1 MKFKKLGVISIVI
14 LWIFILIISFFIGM
28 TYHWASTTEIKT
40 TKDYGQIVV
49 DENDIAD
56 YKTFTVVPEK
66 YSALEQIEYPIRKT
80 ISLYMQANNLRL
92 STGTHEFTRINGSL
106 DDYINKE
113 FRFEEKTNK
122 SEVVEV
128 PVSDVESIAKEQ
140 EGGITKEEAESLCR
154 EMLGDKAEENSFPI
168 SYRCISAVSAN
179 NKLYY
184 VMHITWL
191 VDNNHWSYIGN
202 CYVSSDG
209 KEIYDGIVSP
219 AKYEM
224 TELRWSK

>member
-1 MKFKKLGVISIVI
+1 MKLKKLGAISVVV
-14 LWIFILIISFFIGM
+14 LWIFTLIISFFIGM

-40 TKDYGQIVV
+40 TKDYGQI
-49 DENDIAD
+49 
-56 YKTFTVVPEK
+56 
-66 YSALEQIEYPIRKT
+66 
-80 ISLYMQANNLRL
+80 
-92 STGTHEFTRINGSL
+92 
-106 DDYINKE
+106 KE
-113 FRFEEKTNK
+113 ITNK

-128 PVSDVESIAKEQ
+128 PVSDVESIAKE
-140 EGGITKEEAESLCR
+140 EGITKEEAEQLCQ
-154 EMLGDKAEENSFPI
+154 EVLGDKDEENSFPI
-168 SYRCISAVSAN
+168 SYRCIGAVSAN

-184 VMHITWL
+184 VMHIAWL

-224 TELRWSK
+224 TELKWSK

>member
-1 MKFKKLGVISIVI
+1 MRFKKLGVISIII
-14 LWIFILIISFFIGM
+14 LWFVTLIISFFIGM
-28 TYHWASTTEIKT
+28 AYHWASTTEIKMN
-40 TKDYGQIVV
+40 KDYGQIIV
-49 DENDIAD
+49 DENDFAD

-66 YSALEQIEYPIRKT
+66 YSSLEQIEYPIRKT

-92 STGTHEFTRINGSL
+92 SAGTHEFTRINGNL

-113 FRFEEKTNK
+113 FQFEEITNK

-128 PVSDVESIAKEQ
+128 PISDVESIAKEQ
-140 EGGITKEEAESLCR
+140 EDGITKEEAESLCR

-209 KEIYDGIVSP
+209 KEIYDGIVSTS
-219 AKYEM
+219 KYEM

>member
-1 MKFKKLGVISIVI
+1 MKFKKLGVISIII
-14 LWIFILIISFFIGM
+14 LWIVTLIISFFIGM
-28 TYHWASTTEIKT
+28 TYHWASTAEIKM

-56 YKTFTVVPEK
+56 YKIFTVVPEK

-92 STGTHEFTRINGSL
+92 STGTQEFTRINGSL

-113 FRFEEKTNK
+113 FRFEEITNK

-128 PVSDVESIAKEQ
+128 PISDVESIAKEK
-140 EGGITKEEAESLCR
+140 EDGITKEEAESLCR
-154 EMLGDKAEENSFPI
+154 ERLGDKAEENGFPI
-168 SYRCISAVSAN
+168 SYRCIGAVSAN
-179 NKLYY
+179 EKLYY
-184 VMHITWL
+184 AMHITWL

-219 AKYEM
+219 ARYEI